1 MLHLNRKSLVKNH
14 TEWEQHGF
22 RTYQFDDQAVLS
34 ATKATPQWLHIGSG
48 NIFRAFIAPAQQ
60 ALLNSGDATTGIIA
74 TTTHNREVIDK
85 VYRPYDNLSVAVTM
99 YTDGHFDKEVVG
111 SIVESVTCA
120 REHTADW
127 QRLLDIFTNPS
138 LQIVSFTI
146 TEKGYKLKDYQGNYY
161 DDVAA
166 DLMNGPDYTTSSM
179 GNIAALVYAR
189 FQANAKPFA
198 FLSLDNCSH
207 NGDVV
212 KGVIETFANAW
223 VSKGLVQPDF
233 VSYVTTTITYP
244 FSMIDKIVP
253 APSPK
258 VQDYLKS
265 CDFGDTDFIKAGN
278 SEYTV
283 FVNAE
288 KAQYL
293 VVEDSFPNGRPPLE
307 KTGVIF
313 TDRETVNKAERMKVG
328 TCLNPLHTAL
338 AVYGCLLGYTLI
350 ADEMKDQDLK
360 KLVEHIGYDEGLP
373 VVVNPG
379 VLNPKDFIRE
389 LLEERLPNPNVP
401 DAPQRIATDTS
412 QKVGVRY
419 GDTIK
424 AYGANA
430 HTLRFIPL
438 AIAGWCRYLLGIND
452 EGKPFTL
459 SSDPLMEDLQ
469 KDLKGIVFGKP
480 ETVGTAL
487 HPILSNKDIF
497 GSDLY
502 EVGVAPTVEAY
513 FKELIAGP
521 GAVRATL
528 QKYV

>member
-1 MLHLNRKSLVKNH
+1 MLHLQRESLVKNR
-14 TEWEQHGF
+14 TQWLEQGF
-22 RTYQFDDQAVLS
+22 KIYQFDEQAVMA
-34 ATKATPQWLHIGSG
+34 ATKETPQWLHIGSG

-60 ALLNSGDATTGIIA
+60 QLLEQGDAQTGIIA
-74 TTTHNREVIDK
+74 TTTHNLAVIDK

-99 YTDGHFDKEVVG
+99 HTNGQFDKEVIG
-111 SIVESVTCA
+111 SIVESVACSRT
-120 REHTADW
+120 RTADW
-127 QRLLDIFTNPS
+127 QRLTDIFTNPS

-146 TEKGYKLKDYQGNYY
+146 TEKGYKLTDYAGNYY

-166 DLMNGPDYTTSSM
+166 DLANGPAQTTSSM
-179 GNIAALVYAR
+179 GNVAALVYAR
-189 FQANAKPFA
+189 FTAGAAPFA

-212 KGVIETFANAW
+212 QNVMTTFAKAW
-223 VSKGLVQPDF
+223 VAKGLAEPAF
-233 VSYVTTTITYP
+233 VDYVTDTIAYP

-253 APSPK
+253 TPSPK

-265 CDFGDTDFIKAGN
+265 CDFADTDLIQAGS
-278 SEYTV
+278 SEYAV

-350 ADEMKDQDLK
+350 ADEMKDVDLK

-379 VLNPKDFIRE
+379 VLNPKEFIRQ

-424 AYGANA
+424 AYGDQAK
-430 HTLRFIPL
+430 TLRFIPL
-438 AIAGWCRYLLGIND
+438 AIAGWCRYLLGID
-452 EGKPFTL
+452 DKGQKFQL
-459 SSDPLMEDLQ
+459 SSDPLMDNLQQDLQ
-469 KDLKGIVFGKP
+469 GVVFGKP
-480 ETVGTAL
+480 ETAAGAL
-487 HPILSNKDIF
+487 RPILSNAAIF

-502 EVGVAPTVEAY
+502 AAGVAPTVEAY

-528 QKYV
+528 EKYV